1 MDSVLR
7 AAAIYLVLMIVF
19 KIAGRRSLA
28 ELTTFDLVLLMVIG
42 EATQQALLG
51 DDFLLTNVVLVI
63 VTLIAI
69 DIGFSLVK
77 PRSRWFSRSWMA
89 DRRSWSKTAKY
100 SLGASSMRGWQRSR
114 TAHCRTRTGMLHRGR
129 VRHKPRQHLTM
140 REVSSHSLLLLI
152 SDGKPNDIDQYKG
165 RYGVED
171 MRQAVTEADLQS
183 VYSFCLTIDRQA
195 ANYPPAVFGASIRFI
210 AQTRVVAR
218 RVAEVD
224 RKAGDGLS
232 FHNSPSLW
240 RILLCLKT
248 RPHRRLLHNNFR

>member
-1 MDSVLR
+1 MVLQQC
-7 AAAIYLVLMIVF
+7 LQ
-19 KIAGRRSLA
+19 
-28 ELTTFDLVLLMVIG
+28 VLLMVIR
-42 EATQQALLG
+42 EAAQQALLG
-51 DDFLLTNVVLVI
+51 DDFSLANAVLVI
-63 VTLIAI
+63 VTLTPSTLVSHWSNSAHA
-69 DIGFSLVK
+69 GFSVC
-77 PRSRWFSRSWMA
+77 WMA
-89 DRRSWSKTAKY
+89 GRRSWSKTAEY
-100 SLGASSMRGWQRSR
+100 SLSASSIRGWQRSR